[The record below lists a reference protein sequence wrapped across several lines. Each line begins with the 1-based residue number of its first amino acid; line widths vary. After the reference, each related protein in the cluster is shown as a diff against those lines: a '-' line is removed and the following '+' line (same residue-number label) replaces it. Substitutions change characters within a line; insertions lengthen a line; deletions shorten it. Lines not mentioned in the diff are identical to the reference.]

1 MFGFS
6 QKIIDP
12 VCGMKLDKNNAKF
25 SGEYEGTKY
34 SFCSE
39 NCKDQF
45 KAGPKDYVAKN
56 TTGSC
61 CQDKTNTAKPKS
73 CCG

>member
-12 VCGMKLDKNNAKF
+12 VCKMKLDKKTEF
-25 SGEYEGTKY
+25 SEEFEGTKY

-39 NCKDQF
+39 NCKGKF
-45 KAGPKDYVAKN
+45 NAEPKKYIAKKEN
-56 TTGSC
+56 VP
-61 CQDKTNTAKPKS
+61 AKKS

>member
-6 QKIIDP
+6 FSQKVTDP
-12 VCGMKLDKNNAKF
+12 VCKMKLDKKTEF
-25 SGEYEGTKY
+25 SSEFGGTKY

-45 KAGPKDYVAKN
+45 NAGAKN
-56 TTGSC
+56 YI
-61 CQDKTNTAKPKS
+61 DKKENVPAKKS